1 MSEIIDINV
10 IKIEEIV
17 DIIAN
22 FEHLNI
28 EINSSQ
34 DINNLQINA
43 TPNVVQVNVNVIPLV
58 QTPTFANVLN
68 EGNAT
73 AGNDIII
80 SDGDQIQFDN
90 YSRIRK
96 GITDAGNGGAKGV
109 ALVCS
114 IDYELKWEAGRLYT
128 MQQDGFTIRE
138 VSHNFTLTPS
148 ATDDDTKGF
157 VIDSRWILDN
167 GDVYV
172 CTDATENN
180 AVWQLTTLTYT
191 PEDASNKSTSVITDQ
206 SSDVKY
212 PSVKSVFDWANGA
225 FTTASAVAS
234 QITSALTGY
243 ATQSWV
249 NSQGFITNVIT
260 ALGYTPA
267 NKAGETFTGSISA
280 TNLSGTNTGD
290 NATNTQYS
298 GLATSKENAS
308 NKSTTITGNEA
319 SNTLFPT
326 IKSVVDWVTALFI
339 RRATNT
345 TNYVQKVTGA
355 GTIGDSQIF
364 DNGTFVGLNTTTNTG
379 FKLDVNGTSIY
390 RDVLTIKKTGNSA
403 GIILEETTLGYYSPN
418 IMFRGLGSGIYG
430 TIGIDYLNLV
440 ISSQSNRYVGFGSI
454 GQPGDYA
461 VTINPYAY
469 GVNAFPNNFIQR
481 ITQTANNA
489 VGLVIKNNT
498 TQSPIPTANFLE
510 FRNASNVVLSAVTPS
525 GAFII
530 GTATDVPSAIL
541 NVASTSKG
549 FLPPRMTN
557 AQRLAIASPA
567 IGLMVYCTDMVEG
580 LYINKSTGWTFI
592 I

>member
-10 IKIEEIV
+10 IKIEEII

-22 FEHLNI
+22 FEHPNI

-43 TPNVVQVNVNVIPLV
+43 TPNVVQVNVNLIPLV
-58 QTPTFANVLN
+58 QDPTLANVLN

-73 AGNDIII
+73 VGNDIII

-138 VSHNFTLTPS
+138 VSHNFTLTPNS
-148 ATDDDTKGF
+148 TDDDTKGF
-157 VIDSRWILDN
+157 VIGSRWILDN

-172 CTDATENN
+172 CNDATEDN
-180 AVWQLTTLTYT
+180 ALWQLTTLTYT
-191 PEDASNKSTSVITDQ
+191 PEDENNKSTSVITDQ

-225 FTTASAVAS
+225 FTTTSAVAL

-339 RRATNT
+339 KGSTNT
-345 TNYVQKVTGA
+345 TNFLQKTNGT
-355 GTIGDSQIF
+355 GTIGNSSIF
-364 DNGTFVGLNTTTNTG
+364 DNNTFVGVGTTT
-379 FKLDVNGTSIY
+379 D
-390 RDVLTIKKTGNSA
+390 TGNGKLQVLGNMALRSSQPRINLVSSPGSG
-403 GIILEETTLGYYSPN
+403 GIIFWNDGSNRFALGYQG
-418 IMFRGLGSGIYG
+418 IQGSE
-430 TIGIDYLNLV
+430 TANSLNLY
-440 ISSQSNRYVGFGSI
+440 SFGASQTVLSI
-454 GQPGDYA
+454 LANGQILMG
-461 VTINPYAY
+461 
-469 GVNAFPNNFIQR
+469 
-481 ITQTANNA
+481 ANNSSVTSA
-489 VGLVIKNNT
+489 
-498 TQSPIPTANFLE
+498 QLE
-510 FRNASNVVLSAVTPS
+510 
-525 GAFII
+525 
-530 GTATDVPSAIL
+530 
-541 NVASTSKG
+541 VASTVRG
-549 FLPPRMTN
+549 FLPPRMTSTQKN
-557 AQRLAIASPA
+557 AIANPVN
-567 IGLMVYCTDMVEG
+567 GLMVYDTTLGKLCVRGASSWET
-580 LYINKSTGWTFI
+580 ITSS
-592 I
+592 